1 MRTSPLATRAIAA
14 LGFLALGACAE
25 SPLTQPASLSVADLG
40 PMSVGA
46 PGDPG
51 EGVLVCK
58 IVAPAS
64 GVYNFTVSAVDN
76 GFGTIPA
83 GGVFSLEYF
92 AANPTPPSCAYA
104 WRSVVRADGQEGGGT
119 VTVTELPPVDQQVD
133 SIVIMGATGQ
143 RLDVVTG
150 TNEVTVTA
158 DFHAG
163 KTLKVYNGVK
173 RTPPPPPPPTGI
185 AGCTPGYWKQK
196 QHFDSWIGYTQSQN
210 FNTVFGRNFF
220 SGGRTLLQALST
232 GGGGKDRFGRHATAA
247 LLNTANSGV
256 AYGMTTAQVIAAV
269 QTAIDNG
276 TYDALATKFEGM
288 NERGC
293 TLN

>member
-1 MRTSPLATRAIAA
+1 MRLSPPATRAIAA

-40 PMSVGA
+40 PMSVGS

-58 IVAPAS
+58 VVAPVS
-64 GVYNFTVSAVDN
+64 GVYNFTVTAVDN
-76 GFGTIPA
+76 GFGTVPA
-83 GGVFSLEYF
+83 GGAFTLEYF
-92 AANPTPPSCAYA
+92 AANPFPPSCAYA

-133 SIVIMGATGQ
+133 SIVILGATGQ

-163 KTLKVYNGVK
+163 KTLKVYNGIK
-173 RTPPPPPPPTGI
+173 RTPPPPPTGI

-196 QHFDSWIGYTQSQN
+196 HHFDSWVGYGQSDN
-210 FNTVFGRNFF
+210 FNAVFGRNFF
-220 SGGRTLLQALST
+220 SGGRTLLKALST

-247 LLNTANSGV
+247 LLSTANGGV
-256 AYGMTTAQVIAAV
+256 QYGMTTAQVISAV
-269 QTAIDNG
+269 QAAIDNG
-276 TYDALATKFEGM
+276 TYDKLSDVFEKM

-293 TLN
+293 PLN